1 MRLSVMKNIK
11 KHAAGIIALTILVS
25 MLIPAGSVNSANSDV
40 DFINPPDAP
49 GFSYAVNS
57 LNALPFSDVRS
68 DDWFIEDLKYILNYG
83 KGIFSGYPDGT
94 FRPADTLTTDMYIKL
109 IVTAM
114 GHSVE
119 NGKEYWASTYIKKA
133 IDEGYV
139 VPDEDIRHTPEML
152 EDQYYAYKQPI
163 NRGEMAMFTAR
174 ALSKV
179 TKQEEFRD
187 PLVVSTL
194 IKDYKSIPNS
204 KKTGVV
210 KCYDVGIITGY
221 PDGEFKAD
229 NILTRA
235 EAVAVIRR
243 VLDPSARKKI
253 SLPPVANPSP
263 TPVPVSELE
272 RPQKKELDGG
282 VVEVEGIKFDPETDV
297 WGNGAMKIMKA
308 EEFVHVAL
316 KYLRFYEH
324 EGKARVKGYV
334 PELPEGFEW
343 DMAIAYEP
351 KEQDDRGYWGGTYFT
366 KGGFSPEQ
374 TLPGPGNA
382 FDKPLYTNKENIIV
396 LVLVCDIKTANTN
409 IDGGRFFVSFT
420 AKEYSRYDS
429 IGGNSIDIPL
439 DAEVFFEW

>member
-1 MRLSVMKNIK
+1 MKNIK
-11 KHAAGIIALTILVS
+11 KHAAGIIALTILLS
-25 MLIPAGSVNSANSDV
+25 MLVPAKSANSV
-40 DFINPPDAP
+40 DFDIKSLTAQSL
-49 GFSYAVNS
+49 SYAENS
-57 LNALPFSDVRS
+57 SNAMPFSDVRS
-68 DDWFIEDLKYILNYG
+68 DDWFIDDLKYILNYG

-94 FRPADTLTTDMYIKL
+94 FRPADTLTMDMYIKL

-119 NGKEYWASTYIKKA
+119 NGKEYWASTYIEKA

-139 VPDEDIRHTPEML
+139 VPDNDIRYMPEML

-263 TPVPVSELE
+263 TPIPVSELE
-272 RPQKKELDGG
+272 RPEKKELGGG

-343 DMAIAYEP
+343 DIAIHTSTKEP
-351 KEQDDRGYWGGTYFT
+351 DDDGFWIRGYFI
-366 KGGFSPEQ
+366 KSGFSPEQ
-374 TLPGPGNA
+374 TLPSPGNS
-382 FDKPLYTNKENIIV
+382 FDKPLYTYKDN
-396 LVLVCDIKTANTN
+396 IKTIYLNFEIITTEN
-409 IDGGRFFVSFT
+409 LSGGDFYISLT
-420 AKEYSRYDS
+420 LKKYSRYDAV
-429 IGGNSIDIPL
+429 GGLSFAEPL
-439 DAEVFFEW
+439 DPEVFLEW

>member
-1 MRLSVMKNIK
+1 MKNIK
-11 KHAAGIIALTILVS
+11 KHAAGIIALTILLS
-25 MLIPAGSVNSANSDV
+25 MLVPAKSANSV
-40 DFINPPDAP
+40 DFDIKSLAAQSL
-49 GFSYAVNS
+49 SYAENS
-57 LNALPFSDVRS
+57 SNAMPFSDVRS
-68 DDWFIEDLKYILNYG
+68 DDWFIDDLKYILNYG

-94 FRPADTLTTDMYIKL
+94 FRPADTLTMDMYIKL

-119 NGKEYWASTYIKKA
+119 NGKEYWASTYIEKA

-139 VPDEDIRHTPEML
+139 VPDNDIRYMPEML

-243 VLDPSARKKI
+243 VLDPSARKRI